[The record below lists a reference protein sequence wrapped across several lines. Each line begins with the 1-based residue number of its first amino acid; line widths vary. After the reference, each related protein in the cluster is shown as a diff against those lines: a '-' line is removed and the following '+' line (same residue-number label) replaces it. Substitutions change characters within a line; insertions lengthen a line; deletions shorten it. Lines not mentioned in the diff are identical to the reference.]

1 MMNNKKSGGYSR
13 RNFLKA
19 SAVATAGFMI
29 VPRRV
34 LGGTG
39 FIAPSDRINLG
50 YIGTGKQVYTLLR
63 NIGKVQETMVVA
75 ACDVDRKK
83 LAKFV
88 GEATQ
93 LNATKSG
100 HPVTAFGD
108 YRELLAQPDVDA
120 VVVATP
126 DHWHAMNV
134 IDAAKSGKDI
144 YCEKPLALTID
155 EGRAMV
161 EAVKKYKRVLQTG
174 SMQRSQYNFRQ
185 AADLVKNGYIGEVKE
200 INVSVGEPVK
210 QCDLPSMPIPDYLDW
225 DRWIGPSLYRGY
237 HPILS
242 PPIEDDK
249 WAWWRGYRGFGGGY
263 ITDWG
268 AHMFDIVQWALDMD
282 DSGPIS
288 FVPPE
293 QPGAVEGLYFTY
305 ANGVRVNH
313 KAWGQHNAIQFVG
326 TEGKIEV
333 SRGALNTEP
342 VGLAKQSPK
351 ASDKLVYHADNHYQD
366 WIDAIKKRSKPIADV
381 EIGHRTASVC
391 NAINIAYELQ
401 QPLGWNPKK
410 ELFDNAYAN
419 MLKGRP
425 YRKGWDYQD
434 F

>member
-1 MMNNKKSGGYSR
+1 MDKKETIGFTR
-13 RNFLKA
+13 RNFLKTG
-19 SAVATAGFMI
+19 AVAAAGFM
-29 VPRRV
+29 VLPRHV
-34 LGGTG
+34 LGGHG

-50 YIGTGKQVYTLLR
+50 YIGTGKQVYTLL
-63 NIGKVQETMVVA
+63 NGIGKVPETMVIA

-88 GEATQ
+88 GESAK
-93 LNATKSG
+93 LNAMKSA
-100 HPVTAFGD
+100 HPVESYGD
-108 YRELLAQPDVDA
+108 YRELLARTDIDA

-126 DHWHAMNV
+126 DHWHALNV
-134 IDAAKSGKDI
+134 IDAAKAGKDI
-144 YCEKPLALTID
+144 YCEKPLALTIE

-161 EAVKKYKRVLQTG
+161 DAVKKYKRVLQTG

-185 AADLVKNGYIGEVKE
+185 AADLVRNGYIGTVQE

-210 QCDLPSMPIPDYLDW
+210 QCDLPSMPTPDYLDW

-249 WAWWRGYRGFGGGY
+249 WAWWRGYRDFGGGY

-282 DSGPIS
+282 HSGPVS
-288 FVPPE
+288 FVPPT

-313 KAWGQHNAIQFVG
+313 KAWGRGNAIQFIG

-333 SRGALNTEP
+333 SRSFLDTEP
-342 VGLAKQSPK
+342 AGLAQQQLKPG
-351 ASDKLVYHADNHYQD
+351 DKKVYHADNHYQD
-366 WIDAIKKRSKPIADV
+366 WVDAIKKRSKPVADV

-401 QPLGWNPKK
+401 RPLKWNPKK
-410 ELFDNAYAN
+410 EVFDDAYAN

-425 YRKGWDYQD
+425 YRNGWDYRNY
-434 F
+434 

>member
-1 MMNNKKSGGYSR
+1 MDKNTVGGYSR
-13 RNFLKA
+13 RSFLKTGA
-19 SAVATAGFMI
+19 AAAAGFMI
-29 VPRRV
+29 LPRHV
-34 LGGTG
+34 LGGNG
-39 FIAPSDRINLG
+39 FLAPSDRINLG

-63 NIGKVQETMVVA
+63 NIGKVPETMVVA

-93 LNATKSG
+93 LNATKAS
-100 HPVTAFGD
+100 HAVESYGD
-108 YRELLAQPDVDA
+108 YRELLARADIDA

-126 DHWHAMNV
+126 DHWHALNV

-144 YCEKPLALTID
+144 YCEKPLALTIE

-161 EAVKKYKRVLQTG
+161 DAVKKYKRVLQTG

-185 AADLVKNGYIGEVKE
+185 AAELVRNGYIGEVQE

-210 QCDLPSMPIPDYLDW
+210 QCDLPTMPTPDYLDW
-225 DRWIGPSLYRGY
+225 NMWIGPSLYRGY

-242 PPIEDDK
+242 PPIEDNK

-282 DSGPIS
+282 NSGPVS
-288 FVPPE
+288 FVPPA
-293 QPGAVEGLYFTY
+293 QPGAEEGLYFTY

-313 KAWGQHNAIQFVG
+313 KAWGRPNAIQFIG

-333 SRGALNTEP
+333 SRGFLDTDP
-342 VGLAKQSPK
+342 VGLTQQQLK
-351 ASDKLVYHADNHYQD
+351 ASDKRLYHSDNHYQD
-366 WIDAIKKRSKPIADV
+366 WVDAIKKRSKPVADV

-401 QPLGWNPKK
+401 QPLKWNPRK
-410 ELFDNAYAN
+410 EVFDNPYAN
-419 MLKGRP
+419 MMKGRP
-425 YRKGWDYQD
+425 YRNGWDYLGR
-434 F
+434 